1 MLLYTKVAINIV
13 TAKVLDIKKRLL
25 LRPSIVLNIALYIS
39 MR

>member
-13 TAKVLDIKKRLL
+13 TAKVLDIKKQLL
-25 LRPSIVLNIALYIS
+25 FSPSLVLKMSLCLR